1 MKWESLMLMK
11 AAAEKGD
18 PEAQFLIGLQYKVGD
33 GFVRDRTEA
42 VKWLR
47 KAAESGLVEAQYA
60 LGDLYAAPDPENGL
74 ADPAEAEKWLSK
86 AAEQGNLDAISR
98 LSDEE
103 EKRLRSAAENGDPAA
118 ISRLG
123 AFLAKNPIKRRYYTE
138 ENHLPVDPALTQKGN
153 PVSADGREVHPARRA
168 PDEPGAKSRQL
179 DEDPAETVRWSLL
192 LSGLRGADAFLV
204 RGFLLENGIVV
215 NRDLVAAAD
224 SYRKAAKQGDA
235 RAQLRLGLMY
245 AEGRGVAKDIAESR
259 VWLNWATNNGSAEA
273 AEALSRLKATRTPEE
288 IEAVG
293 NPAPKQPGP
302 RGNN

>member
-1 MKWESLMLMK
+1 MQQMKWERLMLIK
-11 AAAEKGD
+11 AAAEKGNT
-18 PEAQFLIGLQYKVGD
+18 EAQFLFGMQVMVGD
-33 GFVRDRTEA
+33 GIEQNRGEA
-42 VKWLR
+42 ARWLR
-47 KAAESGLVEAQYA
+47 KAAESGHVEAQYA
-60 LGDLYAAPDPENGL
+60 LGVLYASPNPADDL
-74 ADPAEAEKWLSK
+74 ADPTEAEKWLSK

-138 ENHLPVDPALTQKGN
+138 ENHLPADPALTGNGN
-153 PVSADGREVHPARRA
+153 PVAVNDREVPAASRA
-168 PDEPGAKSRQL
+168 PGLPPVMSGER

-215 NRDLVAAAD
+215 NRDLAAAAD
-224 SYRKAAKQGDA
+224 SYRKAARQGDA

-245 AEGRGVAKDIAESR
+245 AEGRGVAKDISESR
-259 VWLNWATNNGSAEA
+259 VWLNRATNNGSTEA
-273 AEALSRLKATRTPEE
+273 AEALTRLKAIPTLEG
-288 IEAVG
+288 IEAVAKS
-293 NPAPKQPGP
+293 APDSSE
-302 RGNN
+302 